1 MRKNDNANSKEK
13 VKKMKLNKIFFVLIL
28 TIPFSFYAQYLGGNG
43 RGDVSI
49 ILTNVPLPVEEAA
62 SSLPTKVEL
71 AENYPNPFNP
81 STKIKFIIPSVET
94 SRRDVFTTLKVY
106 DVLGNE
112 IATLVNE
119 EKPAGEYEVE
129 FDGSVLTG
137 GIYFYQLLV
146 SALQSKDGRAQEF
159 VDVKKMILLK

>member
-1 MRKNDNANSKEK
+1 MKKDNANLK
-13 VKKMKLNKIFFVLIL
+13 VEGTEEMKPYKIFFVLIL

-71 AENYPNPFNP
+71 AQNYPNPFNP
-81 STKIKFIIPSVET
+81 STKIKFIIPPVET
-94 SRRDVFTTLKVY
+94 YRRDIFTTLKVY

-119 EKPAGEYEVE
+119 EKPAGHY
-129 FDGSVLTG
+129 SVSFEAFNIPS
-137 GIYFYQLLV
+137 GIYLLN
-146 SALQSKDGRAQEF
+146 LQAGSFIET
-159 VDVKKMILLK
+159 KKMILMK

>member
-1 MRKNDNANSKEK
+1 MRKNDNADSKEK

-28 TIPFSFYAQYLGGNG
+28 TIPFSIYAQYLGGNG

-71 AENYPNPFNP
+71 AQNYPNPFNP
-81 STKIKFIIPSVET
+81 STKIKFIIPPVET
-94 SRRDVFTTLKVY
+94 SRQDIFTTLKVY

-119 EKPAGEYEVE
+119 EKPAGTYEVE
-129 FDGSVLTG
+129 FNTNIHTDNVRNLPSGVYLYRLQAENSVE
-137 GIYFYQLLV
+137 I
-146 SALQSKDGRAQEF
+146 
-159 VDVKKMILLK
+159 KKMLLIK

>member
-28 TIPFSFYAQYLGGNG
+28 TIPFSIYAQYLGGNG

-49 ILTNVPLPVEEAA
+49 ILTNVPLHVEEAA

-71 AENYPNPFNP
+71 AQNYPNPFNP
-81 STKIKFIIPSVET
+81 FTKIKFIIPSVET
-94 SRRDVFTTLKVY
+94 SRQDVFTTMKVY

-112 IATLVNE
+112 ITTLVNE
-119 EKPAGEYEVE
+119 EKPAGIYEVY
-129 FDGSVLTG
+129 FNYTDLPS
-137 GIYFYQLLV
+137 GIYLYK
-146 SALQSKDGRAQEF
+146 LQANNNSLI
-159 VDVKKMILLK
+159 KKMVLLK

>member
-1 MRKNDNANSKEK
+1 MN
-13 VKKMKLNKIFFVLIL
+13 LYKIFFLLIL
-28 TIPFSFYAQYLGGNG
+28 PIPFSIYAQYLGGNG

-62 SSLPTKVEL
+62 NSLPTKAEL
-71 AENYPNPFNP
+71 AQNYPNPFNP

-94 SRRDVFTTLKVY
+94 SRREVYTTLKVY

-119 EKPAGEYEVE
+119 EKPAGTYEVE
-129 FDGSVLTG
+129 FNTNIYSGKARNLPSGVYLYRLQAENSVE
-137 GIYFYQLLV
+137 I
-146 SALQSKDGRAQEF
+146 
-159 VDVKKMILLK
+159 KKMLLIK